1 MLCENKQRIGFLG
14 ACYFIGVL
22 FACSIVPVGYLSDI
36 FGRKWPFVLSVI
48 LLAFA
53 CLGLLIS
60 STLTELYVY
69 MFLLGASFP
78 GRMITG

>member
-1 MLCENKQRIGFLG
+1 M
-14 ACYFIGVL
+14 
-22 FACSIVPVGYLSDI
+22 GYLSDI
-36 FGRKWPFVLSVI
+36 FGRKWPFVLTML